1 MGKIWDTMLFYSIK
15 ILIGGP
21 LYNGDIEDH
30 NGKQYVMCPWH
41 GYMFDLET
49 GRNDIGLKVSF
60 N

>member
-1 MGKIWDTMLFYSIK
+1 MLFYSIE